1 MYRFYSTLVVPAKV
15 ELIRGVLLIV
25 QLSWGD
31 LGSTPFTVWVRFG
44 VILQDLDNIPSLYPV
59 KVVSR
64 SASGMG

>member
-1 MYRFYSTLVVPAKV
+1 MYSFYYTLVVPAEA
-15 ELIRGVLLIV
+15 ELIRGVLPIV

-44 VILQDLDNIPSLYPV
+44 VILQDMDNIPPLYPV
-59 KVVSR
+59 KVVSQ